1 MNVSK
6 LEFRN
11 IGNLNTVNTLNILY
25 CKGFLCIMP
34 RLRDSVER
42 WLTHENYS
50 FNLSNTADVS
60 FKTLIK
66 NGDGLGNDIEV
77 FEPKGQENILVVGVK
92 VSFHHKLIRRF
103 LELNEEEQ
111 EKIKTKI
118 VDFCY
123 SIKAVHKFLDE
134 NGKKMVGVYIVLDKP
149 EQLNQS
155 FFIKTLQE
163 IIEMSEKTNRFLIKA
178 F

>member
-1 MNVSK
+1 MH
-6 LEFRN
+6 
-11 IGNLNTVNTLNILY
+11 
-25 CKGFLCIMP
+25 IMSG
-34 RLRDSVER
+34 LIDSVER
-42 WLTHENYS
+42 WLIHENYS
-50 FNLSNTADVS
+50 FKQSNSDDTS
-60 FKTLIK
+60 FKILIK
-66 NGDGLGNDIEV
+66 NGDGLGNNIEM
-77 FEPKGQENILVVGVK
+77 FEPKEQKNILVIGVK

-103 LELNEEEQ
+103 LELNQAEQ

-118 VDFCY
+118 ANFCY

-149 EQLNQS
+149 EQLNQP
-155 FFIKTLQE
+155 FFTKTLQE

>member
-1 MNVSK
+1 
-6 LEFRN
+6 
-11 IGNLNTVNTLNILY
+11 
-25 CKGFLCIMP
+25 MP
-34 RLRDSVER
+34 GLRESVER

-50 FNLSNTADVS
+50 FKLSNSDDTS
-60 FKTLIK
+60 FKISIK
-66 NGDGLGNDIEV
+66 NGDGLGNNIEV
-77 FEPKGQENILVVGVK
+77 FEPKDQESILVIGIK

-103 LELNEEEQ
+103 LELNETEQ

-134 NGKKMVGVYIVLDKP
+134 NGKKMVGIYIVLDKP
-149 EQLNQS
+149 EQLNQP
-155 FFIKTLQE
+155 FFTKTLQE

>member
-1 MNVSK
+1 M
-6 LEFRN
+6 
-11 IGNLNTVNTLNILY
+11 LNILY
-25 CKGFLCIMP
+25 YEKSLLIMS
-34 RLRDSVER
+34 RLRDNVER
-42 WLTHENYS
+42 WLIHENYS
-50 FNLSNTADVS
+50 FKLSNGNDTS
-60 FKTLIK
+60 FKMLIK
-66 NGDGLGNDIEV
+66 NGDGLGNNIEV
-77 FEPKGQENILVVGVK
+77 FEPKGQENILVTGVK

-103 LELNEEEQ
+103 LELNETEQ

-118 VDFCY
+118 ADFCY

-149 EQLNQS
+149 EQLNQP

-163 IIEMSEKTNRFLIKA
+163 ITEMSERTNRFLIKA

>member
-1 MNVSK
+1 M
-6 LEFRN
+6 
-11 IGNLNTVNTLNILY
+11 
-25 CKGFLCIMP
+25 
-34 RLRDSVER
+34 
-42 WLTHENYS
+42 
-50 FNLSNTADVS
+50 
-60 FKTLIK
+60 
-66 NGDGLGNDIEV
+66 
-77 FEPKGQENILVVGVK
+77 FEPKEQENILVIGVK

-103 LELNEEEQ
+103 LELNETEQ

-118 VDFCY
+118 ADFCY

-149 EQLNQS
+149 EQLNQP

-163 IIEMSEKTNRFLIKA
+163 IIEMSEKTNRFLIKP

>member
-1 MNVSK
+1 MS
-6 LEFRN
+6 
-11 IGNLNTVNTLNILY
+11 
-25 CKGFLCIMP
+25 
-34 RLRDSVER
+34 RLRDNVER
-42 WLTHENYS
+42 WLIHENYS
-50 FNLSNTADVS
+50 FKLSNGNDTS
-60 FKTLIK
+60 FKMLIK
-66 NGDGLGNDIEV
+66 NGDGLGNNIEV
-77 FEPKGQENILVVGVK
+77 FEPKGQENILVTGVK

-103 LELNEEEQ
+103 LELNETEQ

-118 VDFCY
+118 ADFCY

-149 EQLNQS
+149 EQLNQP

-163 IIEMSEKTNRFLIKA
+163 ITEMSERTNRFLIKA